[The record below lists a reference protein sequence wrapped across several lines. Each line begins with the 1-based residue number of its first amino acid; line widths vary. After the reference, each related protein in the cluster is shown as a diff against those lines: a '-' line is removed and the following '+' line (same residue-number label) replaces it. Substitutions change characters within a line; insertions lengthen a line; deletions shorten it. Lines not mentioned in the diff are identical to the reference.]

1 MEARENAFDRRIAFY
16 GRRKRKN
23 ERFVPF
29 DGISNYP
36 MKGIPADRIVE
47 LWNENLEFVKF
58 TCCDLDLVLSL
69 IELWIEFLF
78 FVSSSSLR
86 KKE

>member
-36 MKGIPADRIVE
+36 MKRIPADRIVE
-47 LWNENLEFVKF
+47 L
-58 TCCDLDLVLSL
+58 
-69 IELWIEFLF
+69 
-78 FVSSSSLR
+78 
-86 KKE
+86 